1 MATPWLGRQL
11 LLRGVASAPPAPP
24 TPLLGGVAGGRAS
37 LLRELTSPTRRL
49 RGAASDGITSSPTQR
64 SGNWWQHG
72 STASTT
78 RRCRRVPLLLDAGP
92 KTQQAGVDSNIC
104 MIPRG
109 CTVWE
114 DWHVWLRSVAQRIRT
129 PTPSTPRPLLFV
141 QHQTVIYHRP
151 TMSKHHSSPYEAV
164 HIPHDVSCYILHSRV
179 TSESQRFDMLLIFP
193 LIMYGQ

>member
-72 STASTT
+72 PTASTT

-92 KTQQAGVDSNIC
+92 KTQQAGVESNIC

-114 DWHVWLRSVAQRIRT
+114 GLACMAAQCCPTNQNAHAKYTTTSSLRAASNC
-129 PTPSTPRPLLFV
+129 
-141 QHQTVIYHRP
+141 
-151 TMSKHHSSPYEAV
+151 
-164 HIPHDVSCYILHSRV
+164 HIPQTNH
-179 TSESQRFDMLLIFP
+179 EQAP
-193 LIMYGQ
+193 LQPL